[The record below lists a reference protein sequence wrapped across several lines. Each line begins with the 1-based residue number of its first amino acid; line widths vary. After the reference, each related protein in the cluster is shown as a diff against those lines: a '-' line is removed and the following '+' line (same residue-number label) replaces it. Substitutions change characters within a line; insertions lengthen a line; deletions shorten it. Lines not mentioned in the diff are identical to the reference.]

1 MVSGLSLGIATLPY
15 SSEEAPCVSAPG
27 INSLFMLIV
36 DQELTP
42 WPWVLAVTCMVFL
55 HRLSML
61 SFWGQGRVRPQPHQ
75 VFCQLVTQN
84 KLKGCFSSPFKHWV
98 LKPSGGFPKA
108 KGFQSLGFSK
118 PSSAP
123 CAGSQLGFWRDWL
136 FSRSRKAPLLPQQV
150 IASWLHFRSICLPAC
165 PVG

>member
-61 SFWGQGRVRPQPHQ
+61 SFWGQGRVRPQSHQ

-84 KLKGCFSSPFKHWV
+84 KLKGCFSPPFKHQV
-98 LKPSGGFPKA
+98 VKPSGGFPKA
-108 KGFQSLGFSK
+108 KGFLSQALPPVQGPSWASGETGCFLGPTRPPYSPNK
-118 PSSAP
+118 
-123 CAGSQLGFWRDWL
+123 
-136 FSRSRKAPLLPQQV
+136 
-150 IASWLHFRSICLPAC
+150 
-165 PVG
+165 